1 MSAQFDA
8 GGRAPF
14 NAREDELAR
23 RRARETQ
30 DVYAVGDARAGRRRT
45 GRGRAAVEQ
54 ARLIM
59 LVMVNVA
66 QLWILAAT
74 VEAALARH
82 YRELLP
88 LVVASGLCWLVS
100 LSIILWWRP
109 SSRRHTS
116 TGYLRER
123 R

>member
-1 MSAQFDA
+1 MRDQFNVEEDAQ
-8 GGRAPF
+8 
-14 NAREDELAR
+14 AR

-30 DVYAVGDARAGRRRT
+30 TAHPVSEAHAGRRRT
-45 GRGRAAVEQ
+45 ARGRAALEQ

-59 LVMVNVA
+59 LVMINVA

-74 VEAALARH
+74 VEAALAH
-82 YRELLP
+82 SYSEMWP
-88 LVVASGLCWLVS
+88 LVIASGVCWLIS

-109 SSRRHTS
+109 ASRRYTS
-116 TGYLRER
+116 TGYVRER

>member
-1 MSAQFDA
+1 MN
-8 GGRAPF
+8 APF
-14 NAREDELAR
+14 NAGEDAQAR

-30 DVYAVGDARAGRRRT
+30 TVYSVEEAPAGRRRT

-66 QLWILAAT
+66 QLWILSAT
-74 VEAALARH
+74 VEAALAH
-82 YRELLP
+82 SYRQLLP
-88 LVVASGLCWLVS
+88 LVIASGGCWLIA

-109 SSRRHTS
+109 ASRRYTS
-116 TGYLRER
+116 TGYVREKR